1 MGTSGEDAVDEAFR
15 IERGEVVRA
24 FAQADEF
31 DGHAEHLLRDGDIVE
46 IVHALGGG

>member
-24 FAQADEF
+24 FAEADEL
-31 DGHAEHLLRDGDIVE
+31 DGHAKLLLHGDDDA
-46 IVHALGGG
+46 ALDRKSVV